1 LHNLRWRFIGSK
13 HPVPKGCADSVVTRI
28 VGMMH
33 HMPLARSVQWIG
45 AKVNI
50 VLKPFLQK
58 GRIKIKANAQPP
70 LFSYEN
76 KYGSGYDFSDPKIN
90 GTAPVVIEQEYI

>member
-1 LHNLRWRFIGSK
+1 
-13 HPVPKGCADSVVTRI
+13 
-28 VGMMH
+28 MMH

>member
-1 LHNLRWRFIGSK
+1 MHNLRWRFIGSK

-70 LFSYEN
+70 LLSDKN
-76 KYGSGYDFSDPKIN
+76 KYGSGYDFSDPEID
-90 GTAPVVIEQEYI
+90 GTTPVVIEQEYI

>member
-1 LHNLRWRFIGSK
+1 MHNLRWRFIGSK

-45 AKVNI
+45 AKDNI

-58 GRIKIKANAQPP
+58 GLKKIKANAQPP